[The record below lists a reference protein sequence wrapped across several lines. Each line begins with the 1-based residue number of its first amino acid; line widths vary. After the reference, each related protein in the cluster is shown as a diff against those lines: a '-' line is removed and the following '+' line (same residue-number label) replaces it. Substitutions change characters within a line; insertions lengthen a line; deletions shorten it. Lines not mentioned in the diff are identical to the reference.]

1 MARSSLKYQTQEGRA
16 QYPWL
21 NTADTEYDK
30 DGIYHTK
37 LIVPAADAKELIED
51 AKTFAKEELGKKAD
65 TANMPFKVDD
75 VTGAV
80 IFNAK
85 TQFVPK
91 YYDSSG
97 ALLTGSSIPKV
108 YKGAILKIGGTLTA
122 YDKGSIYGITMNLTK
137 VQIID
142 VGDPSHDDG
151 EGFDAVE
158 GGFIAQAVAA
168 DTFDDSDSGDAD
180 GEASSNY
187 NF

>member
-1 MARSSLKYQTQEGRA
+1 MARSSLKYQTGEGRA

-37 LIVPAADAKELIED
+37 LIVPADDAKELIQN
-51 AKTFAKEELGKKAD
+51 AKAFAEQELGKKAD

-97 ALLTGSSIPKV
+97 AVLTGSSIPKV
-108 YKGAILKIGGTLTA
+108 YKGAVLKLGGTLTS
-122 YDKGSIYGITMNLTK
+122 YDKGSIYGIKMNLTK

-168 DTFDDSDSGDAD
+168 DTFDGSGDAD
-180 GEASSNY
+180 GEASSTY